1 MLVKFNTKNAQ
12 VAQQTLSK
20 AESKLTSRLGKYL
33 KDYKEDTEVIVK
45 LSDKNPTS
53 KVELNLEFWGFELRS
68 EAEDPKNLFKALDK
82 AIDIMD
88 RQIEKCKTKNERSK
102 RLRGSKSAGAPF
114 EEHDEYE
121 VVRIKTY
128 EMKPLTVQEAIT
140 HMDLL
145 GHNFYMFFNSETD
158 SICTV
163 YRRNDGG
170 FGLIKPE

>member
-1 MLVKFNTKNAQ
+1 MPCSFSLLSQT
-12 VAQQTLSK
+12 AQQTLAK
-20 AESKLTSRLGKYL
+20 VESKLNSRLGKYL
-33 KDYKEDTEVIVK
+33 KDYKEDTEVMVK

-53 KVELNLEFWGFELRS
+53 KVELNLEFWGFQLRA
-68 EAEDPKNLFKALDK
+68 EAEDPKDMFKALDK

-102 RLRGSKSAGAPF
+102 RLRGSKPLDIPT
-114 EEHDEYE
+114 EEQDEYE
-121 VVRIKTY
+121 VVRIKSY

-145 GHNFYMFFNSETD
+145 GHSFFMFFNSETN

>member
-1 MLVKFNTKNAQ
+1 VKFNTKNAQ
-12 VAQQTLSK
+12 VAQQTLAK
-20 AESKLTSRLGKYL
+20 VESKLNARLGKYL
-33 KDYKEDTEVIVK
+33 RDYKEDTEVMVK
-45 LSDKNPTS
+45 LTERNPTS
-53 KVELNLEFWGFELRS
+53 KVELNLEFWGFQLRA
-68 EAEDPKNLFKALDK
+68 EAEEPKDMFKALDK

-102 RLRGSKSAGAPF
+102 RLRGSKPTAAQADEPA
-114 EEHDEYE
+114 EYE

-128 EMKPLTVQEAIT
+128 EMKPQTVQEAIT
-140 HMDLL
+140 NMDLL
-145 GHNFYMFFNSETD
+145 GHSFYMFFNSETN